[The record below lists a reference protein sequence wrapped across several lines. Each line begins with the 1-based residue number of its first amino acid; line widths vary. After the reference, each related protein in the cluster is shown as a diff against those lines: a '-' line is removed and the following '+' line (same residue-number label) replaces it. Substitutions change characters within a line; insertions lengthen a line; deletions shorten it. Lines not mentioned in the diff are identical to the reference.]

1 MIMAKSTNPNN
12 MLSKDF
18 VYQFAASRAF
28 GRKDTSCFAARFSGL
43 YRSSDGGTTWHRA
56 FTSSNM
62 GEEFPALA
70 VVVPPDPE
78 DERDIFVGI
87 KGGILRSSDDGQN
100 WESPLHS
107 TPPSTVSALAISPN
121 FIQDG
126 TLFAGTL
133 EDGVFRSSD
142 RGWQWA
148 AWNFGLMDLRTLCL
162 AISPNFTSDEMLF
175 VGTQSGIFRSTN
187 GGRAWREVD
196 LPVGYQAVLSLAF
209 SPDFAQD
216 TTLFAG
222 TEKRGLLR
230 STDAGQ
236 TWVRLGRPV
245 LSGPIN
251 GIYPGPDFSKKPV
264 LLVLEGG
271 ILLASRD
278 GGSTWKIWRKER
290 LTRRDITAVYA
301 PDGFGPKAPVLVGY
315 VDGTIDRI

>member
-1 MIMAKSTNPNN
+1 MAKSAHPNN
-12 MLSKDF
+12 MRSKDF

-28 GRKDTSCFAARFSGL
+28 GGKDTSCFAARFSGL

-62 GEEFPALA
+62 GEEFSALA

-78 DERDIFVGI
+78 DERNVFVGI
-87 KGGILRSSDDGQN
+87 NGGILCSSDDGQS
-100 WESPLHS
+100 WESTLHS
-107 TPPSTVSALAISPN
+107 SPPPTVSALAISPN

-142 RGWQWA
+142 RGWHWSV
-148 AWNFGLMDLRTLCL
+148 WNFGLMDLRTLCL
-162 AISPNFTSDEMLF
+162 AISPNFASDEMLF

-187 GGRAWREVD
+187 GGRAWRELD
-196 LPVGYQAVLSLAF
+196 LPIGYQAILSLAF

-216 TTLFAG
+216 TTVFAG

-230 STDAGQ
+230 SIDAGK
-236 TWVRLGRPV
+236 TWTRLARPA

-251 GIYPGPDFSKKPV
+251 GIYPRPNFSKKPT

-271 ILLASRD
+271 ILLTSQD
-278 GGSTWKIWRKER
+278 GGITWKVWRKER
-290 LTRRDITAVYA
+290 LTRRDITAVCA
-301 PDGFGPKAPVLVGY
+301 PNGFGPKAPILVGH
-315 VDGTIDRI
+315 VDGTVDRI

>member
-1 MIMAKSTNPNN
+1 MTKSKNPKDVIKN
-12 MLSKDF
+12 DF
-18 VYQFAASRAF
+18 VYQFAASKVF
-28 GRKDTSCFAARFSGL
+28 GVKQVSCYAARFSGL
-43 YRSSDGGTTWHRA
+43 YRSKDGGTTWLGT
-56 FTSSNM
+56 FTSSNLRE
-62 GEEFPALA
+62 GLSALA

-78 DERDIFVGI
+78 DEPDVFVGVN
-87 KGGILRSSDDGQN
+87 GGILRSSDDGQN
-100 WESPLHS
+100 WERTLHS
-107 TPPSTVSALAISPN
+107 SPPTMVSALAISPN

-148 AWNFGLMDLRTLCL
+148 AWNFGLMDLSTLCL
-162 AISPNFTSDEMLF
+162 AISPNFASDEMLF

-209 SPDFAQD
+209 SPDFFKD

-236 TWVRLGRPV
+236 TWVRLGRPA

-251 GIYPGPDFSKKPV
+251 GIYPGPNFSKKTA

-278 GGSTWKIWRKER
+278 GGNTWKIWRKER
-290 LTRRDITAVYA
+290 FTRRDITAVYA
-301 PDGFGPKAPVLVGY
+301 PDGFGPKASVLVGH